1 MFETLL
7 LLIVLGVF
15 VGGIVL
21 VIRIFTLP
29 GEIRRVQHEVGELK
43 REVISLD
50 ARLAA
55 AHKKIDQ
62 LSRGEAPTAVSHPEP
77 KPEVVTTPHS
87 IAPGIEIVREEEE
100 AAEVFAEEV
109 APAMFRASEPAD
121 TPPPLPARK
130 STPPP
135 PVYSAPPEPSESAFA
150 QVLKALG
157 PKDKNMTW
165 EVALGT
171 FWLPRL
177 GALALSTALVFLLT
191 IGFQRLGAPA
201 RVAMGYGVA
210 AALLGLGWWLDRK
223 YPKYARVLF
232 GAGFAMTYFVTF
244 ATYFVE
250 FAKIFT
256 TPYVTLAGLAAI
268 VAGWAG
274 LAQWRKSP
282 VIAGIAML
290 VGQFTIFLATAT
302 IENPGPYSILGIV
315 FLSIGGAFFL
325 ARNGWYAVAGL
336 GLVASYANHFYLMRE
351 IESTGAVGEFVTGMA
366 VLSTY
371 FLVYAAAEFL
381 SPEAIRRRVPFW
393 FRNAFVAFNSIMFL
407 LYGTMTMQGFDFT
420 RDVVELFHYAL
431 AAALLAFSIAYLR
444 LRDRDLLHNT
454 YFVKSITAATLGLAM
469 QFDAHTL
476 TASLAIE
483 CALLLFAA
491 RRTGLIVTR
500 LVALAAG
507 ALAIAQGGWT
517 LLMSDSIAYGAE
529 GFFAR
534 FAEAG
539 VVLVSLFG
547 AALLYQRTDWSTR
560 SPARLRF
567 SDATNFLLWQFD
579 LVAAPPSSV
588 PNPQKPL
595 QGLLFPFVLAT
606 SAALLYA
613 GQSYRLTIPEDWA
626 VALAAGAFTLSIA
639 AWTLRSLPFG
649 AAALML
655 YAMTTGIASLLLGD
669 VNVPL
674 FWENPDAAR
683 DEHALL
689 LLLLMSPV
697 AVFSETRFFG
707 RYAGLALHRQQSTPY
722 LLYGAVAWLIGLHF
736 TTSIASP
743 AWSVGALMI
752 AAAIFA
758 ALAIPLHRLALAWC
772 STALIAWA
780 AWHWNL
786 EWSNVATREYLAMA
800 WIGIAAAFAL
810 ELYFARLGVKYAGDV
825 LIGLAAFL
833 FVPYVFHEAPRE
845 WIALGWTLG
854 AAAFLAYGGL
864 LRNRTAVAIGVAIL
878 AAASLRQAIYTQGHA
893 ASTASIILGFAAAAA
908 LWIAIERTANR
919 LAGRMSIALPASV
932 HAPLCG
938 IAAGLATA
946 LLVLMLYRLPQ
957 LAEFYLTVSWSILAM
972 ALFGLAIAFR
982 EKLYRYC
989 GLAVLA
995 LASVRVV
1002 AVDTR
1007 ELELI
1012 QRVLAWGGLGIV
1024 LLILGFG
1031 YVKVFTR
1038 DQNADSANAQPKD

>member
-1 MFETLL
+1 MGELFGI
-7 LLIVLGVF
+7 LIVLGVLV
-15 VGGIVL
+15 VGFIV
-21 VIRIFTLP
+21 VVRAFTLP
-29 GEIRRVQHEVGELK
+29 GEIRRLRDAFAELK
-43 REVISLD
+43 NELTSLD
-50 ARLAA
+50 VRLAA
-55 AHKKIDQ
+55 AQKKIDQ
-62 LSRGEAPTAVSHPEP
+62 LARGDAPTIATQPAPEN
-77 KPEVVTTPHS
+77 VTAAAAYS
-87 IAPGIEIVREEEE
+87 APMAATKDLEETEE
-100 AAEVFAEEV
+100 AAELFTEEV
-109 APAMFRASEPAD
+109 APGLFRESGD
-121 TPPPLPARK
+121 SSMPPPLPVQSVAAA
-130 STPPP
+130 P
-135 PVYSAPPEPSESAFA
+135 PVCSAPPKPSESAFA

-191 IGFQRLGAPA
+191 IGFQRLGPGA
-201 RVAMGYGVA
+201 RVAMGYGLA

-325 ARNGWYAVAGL
+325 ARNGWYAVAGI
-336 GLVASYANHFYLMRE
+336 GLVASYANHFYLMTK
-351 IESTGAVGEFVTGMA
+351 IAGSDTVAEFVTGMA
-366 VLSTY
+366 VLITY

-393 FRNAFVAFNSIMFL
+393 FRNAFVAFNSVMFL

-431 AAALLAFSIAYLR
+431 AAALLGFSVAYLR
-444 LRDRDLLHNT
+444 LRDRDRLHNT
-454 YFVKSITAATLGLAM
+454 YFVKGITAATLGLAM

-491 RRTGLIVTR
+491 RRTGLVVTR
-500 LVALAAG
+500 LVALVAG
-507 ALAIAQGGWT
+507 TLAIVHGSWA
-517 LLMSDSIAYGAE
+517 LLSGYSIAYGA
-529 GFFAR
+529 GGYWPNL
-534 FAEAG
+534 AEAA
-539 VVLVSLFG
+539 VVVVALLG
-547 AALLYQRTDWSTR
+547 AALIYQRTDWSVR
-560 SPARLRF
+560 CPASTRF
-567 SDATNFLLWQFD
+567 SDAVNFTLWQFD
-579 LVAAPPSSV
+579 FVSAAPV
-588 PNPQKPL
+588 GNPDARKPL
-595 QGLLFPFVLAT
+595 NGLLFPLYFSVAAAMLFAGHAYWLTIRPDWPLALAAAAVVFT
-606 SAALLYA
+606 LGAALLRATPFGLA
-613 GQSYRLTIPEDWA
+613 GILLFGLTVYSALGLSEFWPGGLRDANAPKAHAILILVLLA
-626 VALAAGAFTLSIA
+626 FVALASEKRYL
-639 AWTLRSLPFG
+639 
-649 AAALML
+649 
-655 YAMTTGIASLLLGD
+655 
-669 VNVPL
+669 N
-674 FWENPDAAR
+674 
-683 DEHALL
+683 H
-689 LLLLMSPV
+689 
-697 AVFSETRFFG
+697 FS
-707 RYAGLALHRQQSTPY
+707 GLALHQHAVVSFALYAAFTA
-722 LLYGAVAWLIGLHF
+722 LLGLHLIDRAGWNVTELLIAAGCFAVA
-736 TTSIASP
+736 A
-743 AWSVGALMI
+743 V
-752 AAAIFA
+752 
-758 ALAIPLHRLALAWC
+758 PLNRRAMAWC
-772 STALIAWA
+772 STALIVWA
-780 AWHWNL
+780 AWQWNIS
-786 EWSNVATREYLAMA
+786 WRDNSTATFLATA

-810 ELYFARLGVKYAGDV
+810 DRYFARFGVKFVGDV
-825 LIGLAAFL
+825 LIAAAALLFL
-833 FVPYVFHEAPRE
+833 PYVFHEVPRE
-845 WIALGWTLG
+845 WIALGWIAG
-854 AAAFLAYGGL
+854 AAAL
-864 LRNRTAVAIGVAIL
+864 LVYSGVFRVRTAAAIGIAIF
-878 AAASLRQAIYTQGHA
+878 AAASLRQAIYTQEHA
-893 ASTASIILGFAAAAA
+893 AGAASIILGFAAAAA

-919 LAGRMSIALPASV
+919 LAGRMNVALPATAL
-932 HAPLCG
+932 APLSG

-972 ALFGLAIAFR
+972 ALFGLAIGFR

-1002 AVDTR
+1002 FVDTQ

-1038 DQNADSANAQPKD
+1038 GQNAEPSDPQSME